1 MGYEGRCA
9 FPSKFDCDYCYN
21 LGMNAAILVE
31 KGYTGV
37 MSCIGNL
44 KAEVEE
50 WVPSG
55 YPLVAMMNVEVR
67 KGKNVPVIKKALT
80 DLNGKLFKIFE
91 E

>member
-1 MGYEGRCA
+1 
-9 FPSKFDCDYCYN
+9 
-21 LGMNAAILVE
+21 MNAAILVE

-44 KAEVEE
+44 KAEVDD

-80 DLNGKLFKIFE
+80 GLNGKLFKIFVE
-91 E
+91 